1 MKQRVCSLLD
11 HIHEISSASAAAP
24 PPSREDTTALQASVK
39 DCRDQIEQSMQNMS
53 ESVDRIVQAK
63 KNKGSNYYWIVFVVI
78 YAAMFAYE

>member
-24 PPSREDTTALQASVK
+24 ASREATTALQASVK
-39 DCRDQIEQSMQNMS
+39 DCRDQIEQSVQYMS
-53 ESVDRIVQAK
+53 ESVDRIVQTK